1 MDNVNV
7 GVGKQAL
14 FSYDKEAVSD
24 LFAKLLRQQLKPEIW
39 IWLEEKAGAKDL
51 QSFNTTFAA
60 LPRKT
65 GKHLIRCSPEEQAS
79 LSRLVPGS
87 SLRDWTIDR
96 LARVWLLMKLDH
108 SDKENYFRNIEKLF
122 LTGEMNELV
131 ALYSSL
137 PFLAYPDMWK
147 KRCAEGIRSN
157 IADVLQA
164 IMYENPY
171 PAANLPEPAW
181 NQLVLKAFFTEN
193 SINRITALDERA
205 NPELAQILSD
215 YAHERWAA
223 GRTVNPLLWRCVG
236 KHINQ
241 RIFPDIE
248 RLMLSANLVEK
259 EAAAL
264 ACMASDLPEAKALL
278 RSNPALVSRIE
289 NGNLNWDQLGAKAEM
304 K

>member
-1 MDNVNV
+1 MDNANP
-7 GVGKQAL
+7 GIDKQAT
-14 FSYDKEAVSD
+14 FTYNKEAVAAY
-24 LFAKLLRQQLKPEIW
+24 FARLLRQQLKPEVW
-39 IWLEEKAGAKDL
+39 TWLEEKASVKDL
-51 QSFNTTFAA
+51 QTFNTTFAA
-60 LPRKT
+60 LPRRT
-65 GKHLIRCSPEEQAS
+65 GKHLIDLSQDEDAS
-79 LSRLVPGS
+79 LSQLVPGS
-87 SLRDWTIDR
+87 SLRDWSIDR

-108 SDKENYFRNIEKLF
+108 SDKEQYFRNIEKLF

-137 PFLAYPDMWK
+137 PYLAYPELWK

-171 PAANLPEPAW
+171 PAAYLPEPAW
-181 NQLVLKAFFTEN
+181 NQLVLKAIFTEK
-193 SINRITALDERA
+193 SVNRITGLEERA
-205 NPELAQILSD
+205 NAELATILSD

-223 GRTVNPLLWRCVG
+223 GRMVNPLLWRCVG

-241 RIFPDIE
+241 RIVPDIE
-248 RLMLSANLVEK
+248 RLMSSANLADK

-264 ACMASDLPEAKALL
+264 ACSASDLPEAQALL
-278 RSNPALVSRIE
+278 RSNPVLASRIE
-289 NGNLNWDQLGAKAEM
+289 NGSLNWEQLGAKAEM

>member
-1 MDNVNV
+1 MNNANVET
-7 GVGKQAL
+7 GRQAA
-14 FSYDKEAVSD
+14 FNYDKQAVSD
-24 LFAKLLRQQLKPEIW
+24 LFARLLRQQLKPETW
-39 IWLEEKAGAKDL
+39 NWLEEKGGGKDL
-51 QSFNTTFAA
+51 QTFNTTFAA

-65 GKHLIRCSPEEQAS
+65 GKHLVILSPEDQEA
-79 LSRLVPGS
+79 LSQLVPGS

-96 LARVWLLMKLDH
+96 LARVWLLMKADH
-108 SDKENYFRNIEKLF
+108 SDKAYYFHNIEKLF

-131 ALYSSL
+131 ALYSAL
-137 PFLAYPDMWK
+137 PFLAFPEMWQ

-164 IMYENPY
+164 IMYGNPY

-181 NQLVLKAFFTEN
+181 NQLVLKAFFTEK
-193 SINRITALDERA
+193 SVNRITGLDERA
-205 NPELAQILSD
+205 NPELANILSD

-223 GRTVNPLLWRCVG
+223 GRAVNPLLWRCVG
-236 KHINQ
+236 KHITQ

-248 RLMLSANLVEK
+248 RLMSSANVAEK

-264 ACMASDLPEAKALL
+264 ACTASDLAEAKALL
-278 RSNPALVSRIE
+278 RSNPALASRIE
-289 NGNLNWDQLGAKAEM
+289 NGTLNWEQLGAKAEM

>member
-1 MDNVNV
+1 MDNAHVET
-7 GVGKQAL
+7 G
-14 FSYDKEAVSD
+14 KEAAFNYDNQAVTGY
-24 LFAKLLRQQLKPEIW
+24 FARLLRQQLKPEVW
-39 IWLEEKAGAKDL
+39 TWLEEKASVKDL
-51 QSFNTTFAA
+51 QTFNTTFAA
-60 LPRKT
+60 LPRRT
-65 GKHLIRCSPEEQAS
+65 GRQIISLSPEDKS
-79 LSRLVPGS
+79 LLSRLVPGS

-108 SDKENYFRNIEKLF
+108 SDKEQYFSNIEKLF

-137 PFLAYPDMWK
+137 PFLAYPEMWK
-147 KRCAEGIRSN
+147 KRCSEGIRSN

-171 PAANLPEPAW
+171 PAAYLPEPAW
-181 NQLVLKAFFTEN
+181 NQLVLKAFFTEK
-193 SINRITALDERA
+193 SINRITGLDERA

-223 GRTVNPLLWRCVG
+223 GRTVNPLMWRCVG
-236 KHINQ
+236 KHISQ

-248 RLMLSANLVEK
+248 RLMSSANLAEK

-264 ACMASDLPEAKALL
+264 ACSASSLPEAQALL
-278 RSNPALVSRIE
+278 KGNPAFASRIE
-289 NGNLNWDQLGAKAEM
+289 NGTLNWEQLGAKAEM